1 MINLAKGI
9 YFLQTYLPDEFSKTK
24 TILNFPSYWS
34 FELTGIAGAEP
45 TYMGCHTYLWDHA
58 KSDYSPVTERLGIR
72 ALLPKNY
79 RPSYE
84 TLGKIKPG
92 LALETGLSPDTI
104 VTMGIHDSNA
114 SLLPY
119 LVKEGTANKP
129 SADYIINSTGTWCV
143 LMHPQDSLEFGEG
156 DLGNIVFFNQ
166 CALKKPVKTA
176 IFLGGMEL
184 DSYISIYKQVN
195 NTDEFPRYNPDAF
208 RKLIREK
215 NIFLFPEIVPG
226 SGQFN
231 SSEAGI
237 LENGNFFPFAQ
248 AGKSSVIKNGEL
260 LWAVIDVSLVI
271 QTIVALERTGLSNG
285 MRIFTEGGFRK
296 NKGYNTLL
304 SSALPKNKV
313 FLTNLSEATSFGAAM
328 TALMALTKSNSVEK
342 DLVDIEYIEVE
353 KEDATDFDAY
363 RKEWLKL
370 AVRRGN

>member
-1 MINLAKGI
+1 
-9 YFLQTYLPDEFSKTK
+9 
-24 TILNFPSYWS
+24 
-34 FELTGIAGAEP
+34 
-45 TYMGCHTYLWDHA
+45 MGCHTYLWDHA

-72 ALLPKNY
+72 ALLPENY

-84 TLGKIKPG
+84 TLGKIKPD
-92 LALETGLSPDTI
+92 LASRTGLSPDTI

-119 LVKEGTANKP
+119 LVKEDAANKP
-129 SADYIINSTGTWCV
+129 DADYIINSTGTWCV

-195 NTDEFPRYNPDAF
+195 NTDEFPRYNPDVF
-208 RKLIREK
+208 HKLIKDK

-237 LENGNFFPFAQ
+237 LEN
-248 AGKSSVIKNGEL
+248 
-260 LWAVIDVSLVI
+260 
-271 QTIVALERTGLSNG
+271 
-285 MRIFTEGGFRK
+285 
-296 NKGYNTLL
+296 
-304 SSALPKNKV
+304 
-313 FLTNLSEATSFGAAM
+313 
-328 TALMALTKSNSVEK
+328 
-342 DLVDIEYIEVE
+342 
-353 KEDATDFDAY
+353 
-363 RKEWLKL
+363 
-370 AVRRGN
+370 